1 MYKINICPR
10 KALVEATP
18 ISVPQCIGNTNSES
32 LAIELS
38 TTFTTAHVL
47 TPLCLH
53 RSKAA

>member
-38 TTFTTAHVL
+38 TTLTTAHVL
-47 TPLCLH
+47 TPLCLQ

>member
-1 MYKINICPR
+1 MSFLHKASFKAKIYKINICPR

-38 TTFTTAHVL
+38 TTFTTAHV
-47 TPLCLH
+47 
-53 RSKAA
+53 